1 MQRREGPYLNA
12 EPGSSSY
19 SATGIAIP
27 NVFGALFEFFFK
39 YRPAVFEQ
47 GDLTFGA
54 PVSVIVIVLIAAVIA
69 IPAMLTYFRVRAK
82 SSPRDRVVLTA
93 LRVAVLLVLV
103 GCLFRPMLLL
113 SEAVPRRNFVGVLLD
128 DSRSMRISDRGS
140 RSRAD
145 FVRDTLGA
153 DARLL
158 ERLREK
164 FQVRL
169 FRFGGSSARA
179 DSAGALTFEQ
189 RDTRLVDAIDGARQ
203 DLEAVPLSGL
213 VVVTDGADNSMTE
226 VNDALLA
233 LRARGVPV
241 FAVGVGSE
249 RFARDIEV
257 QRVEAPRRVLKGGT
271 LVADVIVRQS
281 GFDGATVPLIVED
294 DGRIVARTEI
304 LMPAGSDASP
314 VRVTAKLT
322 DVGPRILT
330 FRIPVQEREQIAEN
344 NVQRAL
350 VDVRNAREK
359 VLYVEGEPR
368 YEVRFVRA
376 AVEADSNLQ
385 LVVLQRTAEG
395 KFLRLNVDG
404 PDELIAG
411 FPKTRSELY
420 KYRAVVLGSIEA
432 SFFSHDQ
439 LAMIA
444 DFVSVR
450 GGGLVQLGGRRAFSE
465 GGYAGTPLAEVMP
478 VEVEGPAVADS
489 LTFFADLV
497 PTLTPAGMAHAVT
510 QIGSARVPA
519 AEKWKSMPAV
529 TSVNRIRRVKP
540 GAVVLLGGTVP
551 PGGRAGEPG
560 ESVFRYEQP
569 ILVYQRYGRGLAVS
583 MPIQDDWQW
592 KMGAEVAVEDES
604 FETFWRQML
613 RWVTSDTPA
622 RVEARASPDQVNL
635 RTPVEVRAVVVDS
648 AYERLN
654 DAQVSAQVVAPSGA
668 RQVVA
673 LDWAV
678 DQDGEYR
685 GTFAPAEE
693 GVYRVR
699 VTATTG
705 SGIVADTAY
714 VRAAPLDAEYT
725 MAEMRRPFLQRV
737 ADETGGKFYT
747 TQTVGTLPED
757 ISMTKRGVTV
767 INQMDLWDM
776 PIVFIVLVGLVSAE
790 WGYRKMRG
798 LA

>member
-1 MQRREGPYLNA
+1 M
-12 EPGSSSY
+12 
-19 SATGIAIP
+19 
-27 NVFGALFEFFFK
+27 FGALFEFLFK

-47 GDLTFGA
+47 GDLTLGA
-54 PVSVIVIVLIAAVIA
+54 PVSVVIIVVIGLAIAV
-69 IPAMLTYFRVRAK
+69 PAMLTYFRVRGK
-82 SSPRDRVVLTA
+82 SSPRDRWVLTG
-93 LRVAVLLVLV
+93 LRLAALLVLV
-103 GCLFRPMLLL
+103 ACLFRPMLLL

-128 DSRSMRISDRGS
+128 DSRSMRVADRGS

-145 FVRDTLGA
+145 FVRDTLSA
-153 DARLL
+153 DSRLL

-169 FRFGGSSARA
+169 FRFGGSSTRT

-189 RDTRLVDAIDGARQ
+189 RETRLVDAIDGARQ

-226 VNDALLA
+226 MNDALLA

-271 LVADVIVRQS
+271 LVADVLVRQR

-294 DGRIVARTEI
+294 DGRIVARTQVV
-304 LMPAGSDASP
+304 MPNGSDASP
-314 VRVTAKLT
+314 VRITARLS
-322 DVGPRILT
+322 DPGARLLT
-330 FRIPVQEREQIAEN
+330 FRIPVQEREQIVEN
-344 NVQRAL
+344 NTQHAL
-350 VDVRNAREK
+350 VDVRNSREK
-359 VLYVEGEPR
+359 VLYIEGEPR

-395 KFLRLNVDG
+395 KFLRLNVDSG
-404 PDELIAG
+404 DELIAG
-411 FPKTRSELY
+411 FPRTRSELY
-420 KYRAVVLGSIEA
+420 RYRAVVLGNIEA

-439 LAMIA
+439 LAMLA

-450 GGGLVQLGGRRAFSE
+450 GGGLVQLGGRRSFTE
-465 GGYAGTPLAEVMP
+465 GGYAGTPLADVVPVVM
-478 VEVEGPAVADS
+478 EGPAVADS
-489 LTFFADLV
+489 LTFFADLA
-497 PTLTPAGMAHAVT
+497 PTLTPAGMTHAVT
-510 QIGSARVPA
+510 QIGSSNISA
-519 AEKWKSMPAV
+519 AEKWKSLPAV

-540 GAVVLLGGTVP
+540 GAVVLVTGTVP
-551 PGGRAGEPG
+551 SGGRAGEPG

-569 ILVYQRYGRGLAVS
+569 ILVYQRFGRGIAVS
-583 MPIQDDWQW
+583 MPVQDDWQW

-604 FETFWRQML
+604 FETLWRQML
-613 RWVTSDTPA
+613 RWVTSDTPS
-622 RVEARASPDQVNL
+622 RVEARATPDQVNL
-635 RTPVEVRAVVVDS
+635 RTPVQVRAVVVDS
-648 AYERLN
+648 AFERLN
-654 DAQVSAQVVAPSGA
+654 DAQVSAQVIAPSGA
-668 RQVVA
+668 RQTVA

-678 DQDGEYR
+678 DRDGEYR

-699 VTATTG
+699 VTATTT
-705 SGIVADTAY
+705 SGTAADTAY

-725 MAEMRRPFLQRV
+725 MAEMRRPFLERV

-747 TQTVGTLPED
+747 AQTVETLPED
-757 ISMTKRGVTV
+757 IAMTKRGVTV
-767 INQMDLWDM
+767 VNQMDLWDM
-776 PIVFIVLVGLVSAE
+776 PIVFILLVALVSAE
-790 WGYRKMRG
+790 WGYRKVRG